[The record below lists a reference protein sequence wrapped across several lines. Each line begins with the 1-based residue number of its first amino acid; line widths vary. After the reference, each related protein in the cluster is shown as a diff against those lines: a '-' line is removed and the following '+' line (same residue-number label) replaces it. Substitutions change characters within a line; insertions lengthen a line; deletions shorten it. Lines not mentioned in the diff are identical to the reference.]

1 VPLPRVAVLCAIRG
15 LGGAELSL
23 LELVSRLRD
32 RYEFHLLIPAE
43 GPLQKAA
50 ERAGAHTWIL
60 PWPEAISRTGET
72 AMRASP
78 TQLLRAVMS
87 LRSFTRQLSE
97 LLGVIAPAAF
107 ITNAVKAHIAGALV
121 RRPKG
126 VPLIWYMRD
135 GFEDRV
141 LSRKLLRL
149 LSRRCDQAIC
159 ISQYVLSQVRQFIS
173 TSLPAQVVYNIV
185 DLNRFHPAA
194 NPASDLNKRPGEI
207 WFGIVGPITPLKGH
221 DVFLQA
227 AEKVTQQLPNAVFVV
242 VGNNPY
248 FTEAGLRYE
257 ESLQRRSE
265 VSLSERV
272 RFLGFRD
279 DVPAVLS
286 HLDVLVQAN
295 RGPEGLGRSMLEAMA
310 CGIPVIAVDRWGPA
324 ELVQHG
330 QTGLL
335 FTPLDANALS
345 AHMLTLGNDE
355 SLRRFMGKLGH
366 AWIHE
371 NFVSHELA
379 GQIDQV
385 LSTRIASQ
393 LQEAVV

>member
-1 VPLPRVAVLCAIRG
+1 
-15 LGGAELSL
+15 
-23 LELVSRLRD
+23 
-32 RYEFHLLIPAE
+32 
-43 GPLQKAA
+43 
-50 ERAGAHTWIL
+50 
-60 PWPEAISRTGET
+60 
-72 AMRASP
+72 
-78 TQLLRAVMS
+78 
-87 LRSFTRQLSE
+87 
-97 LLGVIAPAAF
+97 
-107 ITNAVKAHIAGALV
+107 
-121 RRPKG
+121 
-126 VPLIWYMRD
+126 
-135 GFEDRV
+135 
-141 LSRKLLRL
+141 
-149 LSRRCDQAIC
+149 
-159 ISQYVLSQVRQFIS
+159 
-173 TSLPAQVVYNIV
+173 
-185 DLNRFHPAA
+185 
-194 NPASDLNKRPGEI
+194 
-207 WFGIVGPITPLKGH
+207 
-221 DVFLQA
+221 LQA
-227 AEKVTQQLPNAVFVV
+227 AEKVVQQLPNAVFVV

-257 ESLQRRSE
+257 ESLQRRSAA
-265 VSLSERV
+265 SLSERV

-335 FTPLDANALS
+335 FTPLDANALAS
-345 AHMLTLGNDE
+345 HMLTLGNDE

-366 AWIHE
+366 SWIHE

-393 LQEAVV
+393 LQEAFV